1 MTTTRRSTTLAV
13 FALALLVTAAGRA
26 ATVGYWRFEEGSGT
40 TANDSSAS
48 DNDGFL
54 MGNAAFLSSV
64 PYPQINELPNVYSL
78 SLDGSGDFVDI
89 SDDPTLDLAGPFTI
103 EAFVRPTVAD
113 ETLAGVVLKRN
124 VAGNSPAYGLFF
136 GTAAGVRAA
145 AQVASPG
152 SIATANFTVPLNQ
165 WSHIAGVWNGTTL
178 SLYINAQFAGSVNGS
193 GAVEVSTQPLQ
204 IGTYGAD
211 FAGQI
216 DEVRISNVA
225 LAPQAFLYSQIF
237 SDGFVSGNLSAWSSS
252 VP

>member
-1 MTTTRRSTTLAV
+1 MPKTCRST
-13 FALALLVTAAGRA
+13 ALAAIAFSLFVAASSRA

-40 TANDSSAS
+40 TANDSSGS
-48 DNDGFL
+48 GNDGL
-54 MGNAAFLSSV
+54 LAGNAAFLSSV

-89 SDDPTLDLAGPFTI
+89 ADDPTLDLAGSFTI

-145 AQVASPG
+145 AQVAAPG
-152 SIATANFTVPLNQ
+152 SIATANFPLPINQ
-165 WSHIAGVWNGTTL
+165 WSHIAGVWNGATL
-178 SLYINAQFAGSVNGS
+178 ALYINAQFAGSVNGS
-193 GAVEVSTQPLQ
+193 GAVEVSNQPLR

-225 LAPQAFLYSQIF
+225 LSPQAFLYSQIF
-237 SDGFVSGNLSAWSSS
+237 SDGFASGNVLGWSAS